1 MTSQTEKQVPGPV
14 AKQNLFPPG
23 TVAFA
28 AVLLVA
34 GAAVAGI
41 SLTRGEP
48 QWQVKYEVAGRPT
61 VSPTEVARW
70 GLEGRRD
77 YVVVDLRPSDDYAEG
92 HIRGAVSCGTCH
104 ATASEG
110 KKAEQGDTFVD
121 LTKKLVLVSETG
133 SESIKLPRL
142 LARNPRL
149 YVLAGGYEG
158 WKQQVMAPVQFGG
171 ETDEAQLAEKVRRDA
186 VRAFYAGERPAP
198 STATLPTEP
207 IHRSA
212 PHAPAKAAEGC

>member
-1 MTSQTEKQVPGPV
+1 MSAPV
-14 AKQNLFPPG
+14 TKRNLFPPG
-23 TVAFA
+23 TLAFA

-34 GAAVAGI
+34 GGAVAGI
-41 SLTRGEP
+41 ALVRGEP
-48 QWQVKYEVAGRPT
+48 RWQVKYEVGGNRPT
-61 VSPTEVARW
+61 VSATELARW
-70 GLEGRRD
+70 GVEGRRD
-77 YVVVDLRPSDDYAEG
+77 YVVVDLRPSDDFAEG

-104 ATASEG
+104 ASASEG

-142 LARNPRL
+142 LAQNPRIYL
-149 YVLAGGYEG
+149 LAGGYDA
-158 WKQQVMAPVQFGG
+158 WKQQVMAPVAFGG
-171 ETDEAQLAEKVRRDA
+171 ETDEAQLAEKQRREA

-198 STATLPTEP
+198 NTATLPTAP